1 MLETQNE
8 LLEDGLPQKENVLFK
23 KIIAQLLLLWP
34 WLIVSAIVCMLVAY
48 LYLKY
53 SIPEYKVYA
62 SVLVQDDKGSSDGGG
77 ELSVLQDLGLLA
89 GKSNVDNELE
99 IFRSR
104 TLMKRVVESN
114 QLFITYYV
122 PGKLRKIETL
132 NKPIDLKFVGNF
144 TDSLQGSMEYK
155 FLFDP
160 KDKTKFTL
168 STEDDTYKGR
178 IGDTLH
184 LNGALAVVIPST
196 KFNVWP
202 VAFELTIMVSPV
214 EGAVRKYMGRLT
226 ASIPNKLASI
236 INLTLNEAIPAKG
249 ELVLNALINAYL
261 QANVNDK
268 NRIAD
273 STIRF
278 IDDRLALVFKELSGI
293 EKDIEGFKT
302 ENKLT
307 SIGDQARLLLENT
320 SEYTKQQTAQEVQL
334 AVVEALES
342 FLRDNQNKERVVPS
356 SLVMQDPSFVAL
368 IQRYN
373 EMQLYR
379 DKMLMSLNSGHP
391 SVITME
397 EQLKNLR
404 EELLSSVGSVK
415 RGIQVSVHELKKR
428 TALFE
433 SQISKVPAKE
443 RVWLDYERQQAIK
456 QELYLFLLKKRE
468 ETAISKSST
477 LANAR
482 VIDPAEANP
491 FPFKPKKSF
500 IFILAFIIGIF
511 IPFGISALRR
521 LLNNRVSSVEDI
533 SNFTNAPLIAEIG
546 HNVEESEVAV
556 TTTARTAIAE
566 QFRALRTNLNFLMT
580 NEKDKVILITSSMSG
595 EGKSF
600 TSVNLSLALALS
612 GRKVVLL
619 ELDLRKPKISES
631 LKIKKLGITNYLIEQ
646 DSNWNKWVQTYGTDA
661 KIDVLS
667 SGPLP
672 PNPAELLMLPK
683 LNDLIEQLKK
693 SYDYII
699 IDSAPVGLVT
709 DAQVLSA
716 QADLTLYVVR
726 HGFTFRQQL
735 GLIDKL
741 YRKKALPRLN
751 IVVNDVQVKKVGYG
765 YDGYGY
771 SYGYGFYGEYEGKK
785 QRGNSK

>member
-8 LLEDGLPQKENVLFK
+8 LLEDTFPQKENLLFK

-62 SVLVQDDKGSSDGGG
+62 SVLVQDDKGSDGGG

-104 TLMKRVVESN
+104 TLMKSVVESN
-114 QLFITYYV
+114 QLFVSYYV
-122 PGKLRKIETL
+122 PGKLRKIETFS
-132 NKPIDLKFVGNF
+132 KPIDLRFIGNF
-144 TDSLQGSMEYK
+144 TDSLQHSMEYK

-168 STEDDTYKGR
+168 STEEQVYKGK

-184 LNGALAVVIPST
+184 LNGALAIAIPST
-196 KFNVWP
+196 RFNSWP
-202 VAFELTIMVSPV
+202 IGHELTISVIEV
-214 EGAVRKYMGRLT
+214 ESAVRKYMGRL
-226 ASIPNKLASI
+226 AVSIPNKLASI
-236 INLTLNEAIPAKG
+236 ISLTLNEAIPAKG
-249 ELVLNALINAYL
+249 ELVLNGLINAYL

-278 IDDRLALVFKELSGI
+278 IDERLTLVFRELSGI

-307 SIGDQARLLLENT
+307 SIGEQAHLLLQNT
-320 SEYTKQQTAQEVQL
+320 SEYTKQQTEQEVQL
-334 AVVEALES
+334 AVVEALEL
-342 FLRDNQNKERVVPS
+342 FLKDNQNKARIVPS
-356 SLVMQDPSFVAL
+356 SLVMQDPSFIAL

-391 SVITME
+391 SVVTMD

-404 EELLSSVGSVK
+404 EELLSSVGSVR
-415 RGIQVSVHELKKR
+415 RGIQVSVNELKKR

-443 RVWLDYERQQAIK
+443 RVWLDYERQQSIK

-500 IFILAFIIGIF
+500 ILIVAFIVGVL
-511 IPFGISALRR
+511 IPFGIAALKR
-521 LLNNRVSSVEDI
+521 LLNNRVNTIEDI
-533 SNFTNAPLIAEIG
+533 TTFTNTPLIAEIG

-556 TTTARTAIAE
+556 STTARTAIAE
-566 QFRALRTNLNFLMT
+566 QFRALRTSLNFLMT

-600 TSVNLSLALALS
+600 TSVNLALALALS

-631 LKIKKLGITNYLIEQ
+631 LKLKKLGITNYLIEQ
-646 DSNWNKWVQTYGTDA
+646 DNNWTKWVQTYGTDV

-672 PNPAELLMLPK
+672 PNPSELLMLPK
-683 LNDLIEQLKK
+683 LNELIEQLKK

-699 IDSAPVGLVT
+699 MDSAPVGLVT
-709 DAQVLSA
+709 DAQVLST

-735 GLIDKL
+735 SLIDKL

-751 IVVNDVQVKKVGYG
+751 IVVNDVRVKKVGYG

-771 SYGYGFYGEYEGKK
+771 NYGYGFYGEYENKK
-785 QRGNSK
+785 